1 MFNKKKGI
9 KEEKIDQLNEVD
21 RKSSSRR
28 LSIPR
33 LLIMVLVILGI
44 TYYFFLK
51 IKDVT
56 SEISAVESTPW
67 FAPYV
72 DVTATPQFAFE
83 SLGNTNAKDL
93 ILSFIVSSEED
104 PCIPS
109 WGKAYTMDEASTKLD
124 LDRRVARLRQL
135 GGDVAISF
143 GGLLNDELAVK
154 CTDTDRLYDAYK
166 SVIDRYSV
174 NTIDLDI
181 EGEELNDTESIARRA
196 ETITR
201 LQQDMRNNGESLAV
215 WLTLPVTP
223 QGLLENATNAIA
235 GMLAS
240 GLDLSGV
247 NIMTM
252 DYGESRIEGQSLQ
265 AANERALLETHRQ
278 LGILY
283 SQAGIY
289 LNDTSL
295 WKKIGA
301 TPMIGQNDI
310 AKEVFSLEDA
320 RALNEYVLGNGIIR
334 TSMWSINRDVQCG
347 DNYVNLSVV
356 SDSCSGVTQDYLE
369 YSSVLSVGLSGSFKH
384 NGALVTEED
393 EKSNLVLADDPT
405 TSPYQIWQEDGVYLQ
420 GTKVVW
426 HGNVYEAKW
435 WTQGELPDNPVLQS
449 WQTPWKL
456 IGPVLPGEKPVENLT
471 LPDGTYPNWS
481 GTTQYNA
488 LDRVLFNGVP
498 YKAKWWTQGDSPA
511 ASTSNPTSS
520 PWVALTQEEVE
531 EVLGRNK

>member
-181 EGEELNDTESIARRA
+181 EGEELMI
-196 ETITR
+196 
-201 LQQDMRNNGESLAV
+201 LSL
-215 WLTLPVTP
+215 
-223 QGLLENATNAIA
+223 
-235 GMLAS
+235 
-240 GLDLSGV
+240 
-247 NIMTM
+247 
-252 DYGESRIEGQSLQ
+252 
-265 AANERALLETHRQ
+265 
-278 LGILY
+278 
-283 SQAGIY
+283 
-289 LNDTSL
+289 
-295 WKKIGA
+295 
-301 TPMIGQNDI
+301 
-310 AKEVFSLEDA
+310 
-320 RALNEYVLGNGIIR
+320 
-334 TSMWSINRDVQCG
+334 
-347 DNYVNLSVV
+347 
-356 SDSCSGVTQDYLE
+356 
-369 YSSVLSVGLSGSFKH
+369 
-384 NGALVTEED
+384 
-393 EKSNLVLADDPT
+393 
-405 TSPYQIWQEDGVYLQ
+405 
-420 GTKVVW
+420 
-426 HGNVYEAKW
+426 
-435 WTQGELPDNPVLQS
+435 
-449 WQTPWKL
+449 
-456 IGPVLPGEKPVENLT
+456 
-471 LPDGTYPNWS
+471 
-481 GTTQYNA
+481 
-488 LDRVLFNGVP
+488 
-498 YKAKWWTQGDSPA
+498 
-511 ASTSNPTSS
+511 
-520 PWVALTQEEVE
+520 
-531 EVLGRNK
+531 